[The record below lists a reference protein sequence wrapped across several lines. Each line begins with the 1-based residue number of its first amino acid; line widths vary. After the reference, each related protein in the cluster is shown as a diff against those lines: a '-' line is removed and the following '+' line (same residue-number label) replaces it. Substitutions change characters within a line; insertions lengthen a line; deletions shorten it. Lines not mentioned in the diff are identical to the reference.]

1 MSIEEQAVHH
11 YGAEKQLKM
20 VVGEIGE
27 LLTLFGRDA
36 QGRVDVSEWVSEIA
50 DVTIMLKQLAIIQCI
65 NSETLEK
72 MVKTKLER
80 LSSRMEAEKC

>member
-11 YGAEKQLKM
+11 YGAENQLKM

-36 QGRVDVSEWVSEIA
+36 QGRVSKEEWVGEIA
-50 DVTIMLKQLAIIQCI
+50 DVLIMLKQLAIIKGI
-65 NSETLEK
+65 SFDMTKDML
-72 MVKTKLER
+72 KTKLER
-80 LSSRMEAEKC
+80 LSLRMEAERC